1 MNMGNPAVWQPA
13 LLFRRMKMNK
23 TRAVRFILSVSL
35 LLVLNTAAGAQ
46 TGPVSYTVTLD
57 KKPTSHFVHVAL
69 TVGSGNAA
77 SIDVAMPA
85 WSPGAYNI
93 HNAWRNV
100 QEFSSS
106 DETGAQLK
114 FEKID
119 KQTWRV
125 WRGSGR
131 QITARYKLYLRD
143 YNDEMCYLRGP
154 SVFMYVVG
162 KRPYPLDGA
171 IKVKLEVPASWRI
184 QTGMDTGAEPNT
196 FTADSYDTFIDASMI
211 AVANLDQTEFEYK
224 GAQYYLVFLGKGNY
238 DKERITRDT
247 KTYVSHFVDMMYGA
261 PYKKY
266 VFFLRARPGA
276 GSGGLEHLN
285 STDMSFSAWNNHSS
299 WAIYSRFLFVGA
311 HEFFHLW
318 NVKRIRPAI
327 LGPFDYSR
335 EQHTRNLY
343 VSEGMT
349 SYWAAIGLKRSGLWS
364 RKDYFN
370 NLATQITTLE
380 SAPGR
385 KIMSVEL
392 SSWDTW
398 GVGDNA
404 ANNRIDYYNKGE
416 LIGNLLDLEIRHRT
430 GNQRSLTDVFMHLMK
445 NHSLPKPGF
454 EETRGFRDVVEL
466 ITRQSAPS
474 NADFGDF
481 FAKHVSGVEEI
492 PWNDFLS
499 HAGLTLE
506 EQKGRPAPY
515 IGITTGTSIRS
526 GGGIFGPALTPL
538 PQGQIAITGIAPDS
552 PAAEAGFDI
561 GDVLVA
567 MDGDRIEAA
576 TFEQRFAEKKIGATI
591 ALTVLRRDRLLT
603 INVVIGRHERITYSI
618 SERSNATDLQKQ
630 IFISWLGEKRFE
642 P

>member
-1 MNMGNPAVWQPA
+1 M
-13 LLFRRMKMNK
+13 
-23 TRAVRFILSVSL
+23 
-35 LLVLNTAAGAQ
+35 
-46 TGPVSYTVTLD
+46 
-57 KKPTSHFVHVAL
+57 
-69 TVGSGNAA
+69 
-77 SIDVAMPA
+77 
-85 WSPGAYNI
+85 
-93 HNAWRNV
+93 
-100 QEFSSS
+100 
-106 DETGAQLK
+106 
-114 FEKID
+114 
-119 KQTWRV
+119 
-125 WRGSGR
+125 
-131 QITARYKLYLRD
+131 
-143 YNDEMCYLRGP
+143 
-154 SVFMYVVG
+154 
-162 KRPYPLDGA
+162 
-171 IKVKLEVPASWRI
+171 
-184 QTGMDTGAEPNT
+184 
-196 FTADSYDTFIDASMI
+196 
-211 AVANLDQTEFEYK
+211 ANLDQTEFEYK
-224 GAQYYLVFLGKGNY
+224 GARYYLVFLGKGNY
-238 DKERITRDT
+238 DRERITRDT
-247 KTYVSHFVDMMYGA
+247 KIYVSHFVDMMGGT

-266 VFFLRARPGA
+266 IFFLRARPGS

-285 STDMSFSAWNNHSS
+285 STDMSFSAWNSHSS

-349 SYWAAIGLKRSGLWS
+349 SYWAAIGLKRSGIWS

-370 NLATQITTLE
+370 NLATQIGTLQ

-416 LIGNLLDLEIRHRT
+416 LLGNLLDLEIRHRT
-430 GNQRSLTDVFMHLMK
+430 ANQRSLTDVFMYLMK

-454 EETRGFRDVVEL
+454 EETRGFRDTVEL
-466 ITRQSAPS
+466 IARQAAPS
-474 NADFGDF
+474 KADFADF
-481 FAKHVSGVEEI
+481 FAKYVSGVEEI
-492 PWNDFLS
+492 PWNDFLG
-499 HAGLTLE
+499 HAGLELE
-506 EQKGRPAPY
+506 EQKARPAPS

-538 PQGQIAITGIAPDS
+538 PEGQIAITGITPDS
-552 PAAEAGFDI
+552 PAEQAGFDI

-567 MDGDRIEAA
+567 MDGDRIESD
-576 TFEQRFAEKKIGATI
+576 TFERRFSEKKIGATI

-603 INVVIGRHERITYSI
+603 INVTIGSQEKISYSI
-618 SERSNATDLQKQ
+618 RERSDATDLQKQ
-630 IFISWLGEKRFE
+630 IFMSWLGEKRFE

>member
-1 MNMGNPAVWQPA
+1 
-13 LLFRRMKMNK
+13 MNK
-23 TRAVRFILSVSL
+23 SRAAKFFLTAFL
-35 LLVLNTAAGAQ
+35 LLVSSAAMAQ

-57 KKPTSHFVHVAL
+57 KKPNTHFVHIAL
-69 TVGSGNAA
+69 TFGSGNAPT
-77 SIDVAMPA
+77 IDVAMPA

-100 QEFSSS
+100 QEFSAA

-119 KQTWRV
+119 KQTWRIY
-125 WRGSGR
+125 RANGR
-131 QITARYKLYLRD
+131 QITARYKLYLRSD

-154 SVFMYVVG
+154 SAFMYVVG

-171 IKVKLEVPASWRI
+171 IRVKLEVPQSWRI
-184 QTGMDTGAEPNT
+184 QTGMDSGAEPNT
-196 FTADSYDTFIDASMI
+196 FTADSYDTFIDASI
-211 AVANLDQTEFEYK
+211 VAVASLDQTEFEYL
-224 GAQYYLVFLGKGNY
+224 GAKYYLVFLGKGNY
-238 DKERITRDT
+238 DRDKITRDT
-247 KTYVSHFVDMMYGA
+247 KIYVSHLVDMMGGA

-266 VFFLRARPGA
+266 VFFLRARPGT

-299 WAIYSRFLFVGA
+299 WAVYSRFLFVGA

-318 NVKRIRPAI
+318 NVKRIRPAV

-364 RKDYFN
+364 RRDYFN
-370 NLATQITTLE
+370 NLTTQIETLQ

-404 ANNRIDYYNKGE
+404 ANNRINYYNKGE

-430 GNQRSLTDVFMHLMK
+430 ANQRSLTDVFLYLLK
-445 NHSLPKPGF
+445 NHGLPKSGF
-454 EETRGFRDVVEL
+454 EETRGFRDAVEL
-466 ITRQSAPS
+466 IARPAAPA
-474 NADFGDF
+474 NADFADF
-481 FAKHVSGVEEI
+481 FAKYVSGVEEI

-499 HAGLTLE
+499 HAGLALE
-506 EQKGRPAPY
+506 EQKSRPAPY
-515 IGITTGTSIRS
+515 IGITTGTSIPS
-526 GGGIFGPALTPL
+526 GGGIFGPNFTPL
-538 PQGQIAITGIAPDS
+538 SPGQIAITRITPDS
-552 PAAEAGFDI
+552 PAEEAGLDI
-561 GDVLVA
+561 GDILIA
-567 MDGDRIEAA
+567 MDGDRVEAA
-576 TFEQRFAEKKIGATI
+576 TFEQRFAEKKIGASV
-591 ALTVLRRDRLLT
+591 ALTVMRRDRLIT
-603 INVVIGRHERITYSI
+603 INVPVIGRERITYSI
-618 SERSNATDLQKQ
+618 RERQDATDLQKQ
-630 IFISWLGEKRFE
+630 IFMSWLGEKKFE